1 MKTLLTIALLLLQ
14 SAGMIASQR
23 IVSIGGICTETLY
36 ALGKGSSVVAVDAT
50 STHPSAVTSLPNL
63 GYFGRI
69 DAEAVLALKPTHVAM
84 IAEADARGLS
94 ARLRAAGIRVV
105 VVAMPDTPDQ
115 TAEAIRSIGTFVGEG
130 AAAASLATKTLA
142 DVKKVEPFASSPAV
156 LSLYIRGTKTLLVN
170 GTDTGVDGLLRR
182 INARNVA
189 SVKGA
194 LPLTAE
200 AVVAMKPDYIVVTK
214 NGVASVGGVDGVLSL
229 PGIAATPAGKARRI
243 VVLDDALLLTMGP
256 RLGEAVQELRASLLK
271 AGAR

>member
-14 SAGMIASQR
+14 SAGILASQR

-36 ALGKGSSVVAVDAT
+36 ALGKGRFVVAVDAT
-50 STHPSAVTSLPNL
+50 STYPSAVTSLPNL

-69 DAEAVLALKPTHVAM
+69 DAEAVLALKPTHVVM
-84 IAEADARGLS
+84 IKEADARGLS
-94 ARLRAAGIRVV
+94 ARLKAAGVDVV
-105 VVAMPDTPDQ
+105 VVSLPDTPDQ
-115 TAEAIRSIGTFVGEG
+115 TAEAIRTIGTFIGDAPSASTL
-130 AAAASLATKTLA
+130 AAKALA
-142 DVKKVEPFASSPAV
+142 DVKKVVPFTSPPAV

-189 SVKGA
+189 TMKGA

-214 NGVASVGGVDGVLSL
+214 NGVASVGGVDGVLAL

-256 RLGEAVQELRASLLK
+256 RIGDAVQELRASLNK